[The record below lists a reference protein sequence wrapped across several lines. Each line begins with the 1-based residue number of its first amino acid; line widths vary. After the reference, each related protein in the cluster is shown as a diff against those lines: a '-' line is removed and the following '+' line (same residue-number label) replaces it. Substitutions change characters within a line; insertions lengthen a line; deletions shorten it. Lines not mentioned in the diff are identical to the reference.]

1 MQIASEMGTLQQLL
15 GDSFGPS
22 LEDVPIFAE
31 FAIRVALRACFL
43 DLTAITL
50 LYTGKK
56 RLTGV
61 SEVDAV
67 YESFGSA
74 ASNEI
79 RGMGDEVDV
88 PDLIFI

>member
-1 MQIASEMGTLQQLL
+1 LGQELL

-22 LEDVPIFAE
+22 LEDVPILGDPT
-31 FAIRVALRACFL
+31 IRIALPAGFL

-56 RLTGV
+56 RLAGV

-67 YESFGSA
+67 YESFGSV